1 MPCSYGA
8 AGRAMRRAPRRRCGN
23 LTRQPRGGLMDNL
36 KGKEKSMQ
44 ENSARPLAVGLTVL
58 GGLARFV
65 QNLNFAPVGA
75 LSLFAGARL
84 RGWRAYL
91 LPIALMA
98 ATEPLVCLRYG
109 YPLRNAYSFATPF
122 IYASF
127 LIAVWIGSRL
137 RRTENPGWI
146 GAAAIAGSV
155 QFFLLSNFGTWLAPG
170 SQYGHTLAGLVNCYI
185 AAIPFFRNTMVSDL
199 VYAGAFFALEIGR

>member
-1 MPCSYGA
+1 MES
-8 AGRAMRRAPRRRCGN
+8 
-23 LTRQPRGGLMDNL
+23 
-36 KGKEKSMQ
+36 
-44 ENSARPLAVGLTVL
+44 NSARPMATGLTIL
-58 GGLARFV
+58 GGLARLV

-98 ATEPLVCLRYG
+98 VTDPIVSRLYG
-109 YPLRNAYSFATPF
+109 YSAWAGYSFATPF

-127 LIAVWIGSRL
+127 LINVWIGSRL

-146 GAAAIAGSV
+146 AAAALAGSV
-155 QFFLLSNFGTWLAPG
+155 QFFVLSNFGTWLAPH
-170 SQYGHTLAGLVNCYI
+170 SSYGHSLGGLVNCYI
-185 AAIPFFRNTMVSDL
+185 AAVPFFRNTVLSDL
-199 VYAGAFFALEIGR
+199 LYAGVFFGLHAVLSRVAVRSERVAQAA

>member
-1 MPCSYGA
+1 ME
-8 AGRAMRRAPRRRCGN
+8 N
-23 LTRQPRGGLMDNL
+23 
-36 KGKEKSMQ
+36 
-44 ENSARPLAVGLTVL
+44 NSARPLATALTIL
-58 GGLARFV
+58 GGVARLA

-109 YPLRNAYSFATPF
+109 YSLKDAYSFATPF

-127 LIAVWIGSRL
+127 LINVWIGSRL

-146 GAAAIAGSV
+146 GAAALAGSL
-155 QFFLLSNFGTWLAPG
+155 QFFFLSNFGTWLAPG
-170 SQYGHTLAGLVNCYI
+170 SLYGHTPSGLVNCYI

-199 VYAGAFFALEIGR
+199 VYAGAFFGLHAVLSRVVVRSERVATQTA